1 MFTAQLNSMITTHS
15 YKIFFYL
22 ALPCEAKPLIAY
34 YNLKKDLNID
44 VFSVF
49 GRGDVC
55 LTVTGLGKTAM
66 AAAVAYTQALFNSPN
81 PVMVNIGVAGHKEFA
96 IGDLFLADKI
106 VDVDSARCFYPPL
119 VLKTTISSCSVFT
132 KAVAQLEYEHSAL
145 CDMEASAFYETAIRF
160 SSSEFVQCLKVVS
173 DNAKQP
179 AHLLNAEQV
188 SQLLQTQ
195 CQNIVEFVEQVAL
208 LKLPFEQPHLLFEQL
223 TQRYHFSTSA
233 KTQLQGLL
241 QRWTVLTDNQ
251 PLAMETM
258 TFKHSKELLN
268 WLEWQLNQTCFSIQ
282 QD

>member
-1 MFTAQLNSMITTHS
+1 MTPHS

-22 ALPCEAKPLIAY
+22 ALPCEAKPLIAH

-49 GRGDVC
+49 GHDDIC

-66 AAAVAYTQALFNSPN
+66 AAAVAYTQAMFNSPN
-81 PVMVNIGVAGHKEFA
+81 PVLVNVGVAGHKEFA
-96 IGDLFLADKI
+96 IGDLFLADNI
-106 VDVDSARCFYPPL
+106 VDMDSGRCFYPPL
-119 VLKTTISSCSVFT
+119 VLKTDMSSCGVFT
-132 KAVAQLEYEHSAL
+132 KAVAQLQYEHTAL

-160 SSSEFVQCLKVVS
+160 TSSELVQCLKVVS

-188 SQLLQTQ
+188 SRLLQTQ
-195 CQNIVEFVEQVAL
+195 CQTIAEFVARVAL
-208 LKLPFEQPHLLFEQL
+208 LKLPFEQPHALFEQL

-233 KTQLQGLL
+233 KTQLQSLL
-241 QRWTVLTDNQ
+241 QRWAVLTDNQ
-251 PLAMETM
+251 PLAIETI

-282 QD
+282 QS